1 MRFFQKRTLTEKQV
15 YTQRY
20 YLFEGRRELSESI
33 EIIKD
38 EVIRAHKMGRRLAV
52 LATLLKLK
60 ERMILKGKNDTKIVQ
75 MMEMQLKN

>member
-1 MRFFQKRTLTEKQV
+1 M
-15 YTQRY
+15 
-20 YLFEGRRELSESI
+20 FEGRRELSEGI